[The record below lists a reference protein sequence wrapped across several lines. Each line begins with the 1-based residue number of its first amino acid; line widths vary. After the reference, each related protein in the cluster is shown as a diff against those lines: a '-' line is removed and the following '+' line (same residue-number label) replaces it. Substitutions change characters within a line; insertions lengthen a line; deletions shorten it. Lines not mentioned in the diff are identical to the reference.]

1 MALDLEK
8 DRLKIRIQC
17 LVTNFDALFVRKIG
31 NRLRKGLWWRNMSP
45 SECNRDYGTI
55 AR

>member
-31 NRLRKGLWWRNMSP
+31 NRLRKGL
-45 SECNRDYGTI
+45 
-55 AR
+55 